1 MSEPP
6 HILVVDDHR
15 EIRDAVTRYLEKN
28 GMRATSARDA
38 VDMDAKLANGK
49 YVVAI
54 GDPHVVNDP
63 LMGQGVGCATN
74 GAFVVG
80 QAILD
85 DGLAFEFFERQ
96 LKLSDLGIELLGRL
110 AELHPLEARNLHA
123 QRIDQDVAGGNI
135 GVGSCQCSFKLGDPS
150 VFIRGGKACVRH
162 HDHIADRWSK
172 R

>member
-1 MSEPP
+1 MGGQRPNRRRPISLCQ
-6 HILVVDDHR
+6 IGS
-15 EIRDAVTRYLEKN
+15 TR
-28 GMRATSARDA
+28 GS
-38 VDMDAKLANGK
+38 
-49 YVVAI
+49 
-54 GDPHVVNDP
+54 
-63 LMGQGVGCATN
+63 
-74 GAFVVG
+74 
-80 QAILD
+80 D